1 MPGAACSATPA
12 ATPLRAV
19 GGAPVHV
26 ELRGWLT
33 KLSKGGFTANWNRRA
48 RAIEQDPGVRQEL
61 TRLIATPKVFAE
73 VFGCDVRQWEE
84 ERVEGKANVFAVR
97 LHSVDDP
104 TPQHDEVLLLA
115 ADSRRDKFAWIDAIH
130 RARELPP
137 CSLDRVITMLA
148 RERVGGIDPNI
159 LGVLHGDPTQD
170 GSHHG
175 AHLAARYT
183 EPSDG
188 QRGDRRIEAAAA
200 LVAAGLRRRAR
211 GALDAGLCEEFV
223 RGSEV
228 ADGSEGGVDDI

>member
-1 MPGAACSATPA
+1 M
-12 ATPLRAV
+12 
-19 GGAPVHV
+19 
-26 ELRGWLT
+26 
-33 KLSKGGFTANWNRRA
+33 
-48 RAIEQDPGVRQEL
+48 
-61 TRLIATPKVFAE
+61 
-73 VFGCDVRQWEE
+73 RQWEE

-115 ADSRRDKFAWIDAIH
+115 AESRRDKFAWIDAIH

-183 EPSDG
+183 EPSEASEATAASRRP
-188 QRGDRRIEAAAA
+188 QRSSQPDSAGG
-200 LVAAGLRRRAR
+200 LVERWMPG
-211 GALDAGLCEEFV
+211 FV
-223 RGSEV
+223 KNL
-228 ADGSEGGVDDI
+228 

>member
-1 MPGAACSATPA
+1 MVGPGGLCSSGI
-12 ATPLRAV
+12 AV
-19 GGAPVHV
+19 VPCGGGKTAIGIGI
-26 ELRGWLT
+26 LA
-33 KLSKGGFTANWNRRA
+33 KAGGTCLVLCNNS
-48 RAIEQDPGVRQEL
+48 
-61 TRLIATPKVFAE
+61 TS
-73 VFGCDVRQWEE
+73 VRQWEE

-183 EPSDG
+183 EPSEASEATAASRRP
-188 QRGDRRIEAAAA
+188 QRSSQPDSAGG
-200 LVAAGLRRRAR
+200 LVERWMPG
-211 GALDAGLCEEFV
+211 FV
-223 RGSEV
+223 KNL
-228 ADGSEGGVDDI
+228 